1 MAKRYKCPYCDV
13 RLERP
18 KLIEHIEKKHEELIP
33 EGYTAARV
41 VYDIANKT
49 TGGRCRVCGKP
60 TPWNESSGRYD
71 VLCGD
76 PKCKQH
82 MRDEYKKNMLRVKG
96 TYNILNDPEQ
106 QAKMLANR
114 SISGT
119 YKFSDGGE
127 VTYTGSY
134 ERKCLEFM
142 DVVMQIPSK
151 DIVAPGPTLY
161 YKYEGKDH
169 FYITDF
175 YYPNYNLIIEVK
187 DGGDNPN
194 MKDTPG
200 MRSSRERTIEKEHL
214 ITDRGE
220 YNYVRLTNNDF
231 SQLIEVFMNIK
242 QKLIEGIDTPTININ
257 ESEQI
262 LSYAQCMNE
271 YAVGNFNAILSV
283 INETSRIV
291 SQSTY
296 TFNEAE
302 KEDTLH
308 SWYIKESEWK
318 SKYRNRF
325 IAVYKNAISKLKSFD
340 KQMPNDTALN
350 YPDKD
355 PADWSS
361 AEMIKHMDNF
371 KGGPNDRSDGICTK
385 SIMLCEFY
393 EKDLPIFKRKAIKK
407 KLDDLLNS
415 CIPSDL
421 KDDNQKMYFWIKNNG
436 SSYILIANS
445 IIMNET
451 HNGYGLRSDVTFF
464 DEAAFC
470 EVVDPET
477 INDAFESV
485 IHTIKWCRMDS
496 AAFCGILEYHE
507 PININGNSF
516 TAGKFTSTNRI
527 DEVVRVINSNNS
539 FSKGKYSA
547 SVNGNNELVITI
559 IKTESAVSEGNWF
572 NRTSAK
578 EDTKTKREKLFK
590 GIFSKYAGGYDSS
603 RKTRGKYIGAYYCI
617 TNNFIV
623 DSYTASSISDIIDG
637 YTSVGSIKKLNEKYP
652 AIWIEQLA
660 MISKAELSKRIE
672 TAKYNN
678 SEYYLKEYGIKLDK
692 DKQYTLILNSE
703 PFGIL
708 YCSNDKVC
716 YCVEYY
722 TEIYRSVLSKISLDE
737 LYSASKG
744 CLDDYNKL
752 IKLDKNIINE
762 AASKINP
769 NHKTKTGKKFRYFDL
784 KDDDTDIYLK
794 QNSYCRKYWNYI
806 HNSTI
811 GEIAVDVETDKLAG
825 YVFVDNEKY
834 PGFIVP
840 IEVIKEYRGYGVGNQ
855 LLYDAIHKYG
865 AIDLCVD
872 KDNEVAIHLYKKHG
886 FVIIGDGESKQQ
898 YWMKLKTKLTAEEKS
913 KAESIQESKVFNKED
928 IYYNKDKFDSG
939 EINLCFITGHS
950 GSGKST
956 MAHDMEGS
964 KIEAYELDDIIPN
977 WNFSDS
983 NLKEYG
989 DLIYSFFKGPGKKF
1003 RYTSK
1008 KEWDEDKQWNNKDPY
1023 KDGYEVSLITAF
1035 VNYAM
1040 QYAKA
1045 HKDTKFVLEGV
1056 WIFRFINP
1064 SDLDPY
1070 AVYIKG
1076 TSMLIS
1082 QIRAAKRDYKDTL
1095 DGFSRAKAITKQIAG
1110 GFKSYMMDEK
1120 KINTYCSHFESKIK

>member
-33 EGYTAARV
+33 EGYTATRI
-41 VYDIANKT
+41 VYDVANKT
-49 TGGRCRVCGKP
+49 SGGRCRVCGKP
-60 TPWNESSGRYD
+60 TQWNESSGRYD

-106 QAKMLANR
+106 QTKMLANR

-151 DIVAPGPTLY
+151 DIIAPGPTLY
-161 YKYEGKDH
+161 YTYEGKEH

-214 ITDRGE
+214 ITDQGQ

-242 QKLIEGIDTPTININ
+242 QKLIEGIDSPTIMVN

-271 YAVGNFNAILSV
+271 YAPGNFNAILSI
-283 INETSRIV
+283 INETAKIAA
-291 SQSTY
+291 QTTY
-296 TFNEAE
+296 VFNEAE
-302 KEDTLH
+302 A
-308 SWYIKESEWK
+308 K
-318 SKYRNRF
+318 S
-325 IAVYKNAISKLKSFD
+325 
-340 KQMPNDTALN
+340 
-350 YPDKD
+350 
-355 PADWSS
+355 
-361 AEMIKHMDNF
+361 
-371 KGGPNDRSDGICTK
+371 
-385 SIMLCEFY
+385 
-393 EKDLPIFKRKAIKK
+393 
-407 KLDDLLNS
+407 
-415 CIPSDL
+415 
-421 KDDNQKMYFWIKNNG
+421 
-436 SSYILIANS
+436 
-445 IIMNET
+445 
-451 HNGYGLRSDVTFF
+451 YGLRSDVTFF

-470 EVVDPET
+470 DVVDSGT
-477 INDAFESV
+477 IKDAFESV
-485 IHTIKWCRMDS
+485 VHTIKWCRMDS
-496 AAFCGILEYHE
+496 AAFCSILEYHE
-507 PININGNSF
+507 PVDINGNSF

-527 DEVVRVINSNNS
+527 DEVVRVINSNNI

-547 SVNGNNELVITI
+547 SVNENNELVITI
-559 IKTESAVSEGNWF
+559 TELNG
-572 NRTSAK
+572 
-578 EDTKTKREKLFK
+578 
-590 GIFSKYAGGYDSS
+590 
-603 RKTRGKYIGAYYCI
+603 
-617 TNNFIV
+617 
-623 DSYTASSISDIIDG
+623 
-637 YTSVGSIKKLNEKYP
+637 SVI
-652 AIWIEQLA
+652 
-660 MISKAELSKRIE
+660 
-672 TAKYNN
+672 
-678 SEYYLKEYGIKLDK
+678 
-692 DKQYTLILNSE
+692 
-703 PFGIL
+703 
-708 YCSNDKVC
+708 
-716 YCVEYY
+716 
-722 TEIYRSVLSKISLDE
+722 
-737 LYSASKG
+737 
-744 CLDDYNKL
+744 
-752 IKLDKNIINE
+752 E
-762 AASKINP
+762 AASKIDP
-769 NHKTKTGKKFRYFDL
+769 NHKTKTGKKFRFFDL
-784 KDDDTDIYLK
+784 KDDDADIYLK

-806 HNSTI
+806 HHDTI
-811 GEIAVDVETDKLAG
+811 GMIAVDVETDKLAG
-825 YVFVDNEKY
+825 YVFVDNKKY

-840 IEVIKEYRGYGVGNQ
+840 IEVIKEYRGYGVGRR
-855 LLYDAIHKYG
+855 LLYNAIHKYG

-872 KDNEVAIHLYKKHG
+872 KDNEVAIELYKKNG
-886 FVIIGDGESKQQ
+886 FAIIGDGESKNQ
-898 YWMKLKTKLTAEEKS
+898 YWMKLKSKLTAEEKS

-956 MAHDMEGS
+956 MAHGMEGS
-964 KIEAYELDDIIPN
+964 KIEAYELDDVIFN

-989 DLIYSFFKGPGKKF
+989 DLIYSFFKGPGKRF

-1008 KEWDEDKQWNNKDPY
+1008 KEWDEDKQWDNKDEY

-1035 VNYAM
+1035 VNYTM

-1056 WIFRFINP
+1056 WIFQFINP

-1082 QIRAAKRDYKDTL
+1082 QIRAAKRDSKEAL
-1095 DGFSRAKAITKQIAG
+1095 SGFGRAKAITKQIVG
-1110 GFKSYMMDEK
+1110 NFKLYMMDEK
-1120 KINTYCSHFESKIK
+1120 KINAYRSHFESKIK

>member
-33 EGYTAARV
+33 EGYTSARV

-106 QAKMLANR
+106 QTKMLANR

-271 YAVGNFNAILSV
+271 YAVGNFNAILSI
-283 INETSRIV
+283 INETSRIA
-291 SQSTY
+291 SQTTY
-296 TFNEAE
+296 IFNEAE
-302 KEDTLH
+302 A
-308 SWYIKESEWK
+308 K
-318 SKYRNRF
+318 S
-325 IAVYKNAISKLKSFD
+325 
-340 KQMPNDTALN
+340 
-350 YPDKD
+350 
-355 PADWSS
+355 
-361 AEMIKHMDNF
+361 
-371 KGGPNDRSDGICTK
+371 
-385 SIMLCEFY
+385 
-393 EKDLPIFKRKAIKK
+393 
-407 KLDDLLNS
+407 
-415 CIPSDL
+415 
-421 KDDNQKMYFWIKNNG
+421 
-436 SSYILIANS
+436 
-445 IIMNET
+445 
-451 HNGYGLRSDVTFF
+451 YGLRSNVTFF

-470 EVVDPET
+470 EVESSIKDT
-477 INDAFESV
+477 IITAAFEDV

-496 AAFCGILEYHE
+496 AEFCDVVEYHE
-507 PININGNSF
+507 PRRISNSSF
-516 TAGKFTSTNRI
+516 IAGKFTCTNNIADILRI
-527 DEVVRVINSNNS
+527 ITSNGM
-539 FSKGKYSA
+539 FSNGKYAATANSD
-547 SVNGNNELVITI
+547 NELVITI
-559 IKTESAVSEGNWF
+559 TELDSSVNESA
-572 NRTSAK
+572 
-578 EDTKTKREKLFK
+578 
-590 GIFSKYAGGYDSS
+590 
-603 RKTRGKYIGAYYCI
+603 
-617 TNNFIV
+617 
-623 DSYTASSISDIIDG
+623 
-637 YTSVGSIKKLNEKYP
+637 
-652 AIWIEQLA
+652 IE
-660 MISKAELSKRIE
+660 
-672 TAKYNN
+672 
-678 SEYYLKEYGIKLDK
+678 
-692 DKQYTLILNSE
+692 
-703 PFGIL
+703 
-708 YCSNDKVC
+708 
-716 YCVEYY
+716 
-722 TEIYRSVLSKISLDE
+722 
-737 LYSASKG
+737 
-744 CLDDYNKL
+744 
-752 IKLDKNIINE
+752 
-762 AASKINP
+762 
-769 NHKTKTGKKFRYFDL
+769 
-784 KDDDTDIYLK
+784 
-794 QNSYCRKYWNYI
+794 
-806 HNSTI
+806 
-811 GEIAVDVETDKLAG
+811 
-825 YVFVDNEKY
+825 
-834 PGFIVP
+834 
-840 IEVIKEYRGYGVGNQ
+840 
-855 LLYDAIHKYG
+855 
-865 AIDLCVD
+865 
-872 KDNEVAIHLYKKHG
+872 
-886 FVIIGDGESKQQ
+886 
-898 YWMKLKTKLTAEEKS
+898 
-913 KAESIQESKVFNKED
+913 ESKVFNKED

-956 MAHDMEGS
+956 MAHGMEGS
-964 KIEAYELDDIIPN
+964 KIEAYELDDVIFN

-989 DLIYSFFKGPGKKF
+989 ELIYSFFKGPGKKF

-1008 KEWDEDKQWNNKDPY
+1008 KEWDEDKQWDNKDEY

-1035 VNYAM
+1035 VNYTI
-1040 QYAKA
+1040 QYAKS

-1056 WIFRFINP
+1056 WIFQFINP

-1082 QIRAAKRDYKDTL
+1082 QIRAAKRDSKEAL
-1095 DGFSRAKAITKQIAG
+1095 SGFGRAKAITKQIVG
-1110 GFKSYMMDEK
+1110 NFKLYMMDEK
-1120 KINTYCSHFESKIK
+1120 KINAYRSHFESKIK